1 MRRLL
6 VLVLSLLAV
15 AAVLLS
21 SFQLCNIFDATPPEG
36 FYFGVSCGAKTVSE
50 AKVLIDKVKDYTNF
64 LIVNSWEL
72 DINETALTEVCD
84 YAADAGLSFVVFFDF
99 ISLKIEEG
107 YPWHGDWVT
116 SAGERWGDKFLG
128 IYIYEEPG
136 GRQIDMGKFDGLV
149 HERQHIFDN
158 LSTYDEAAEVF
169 VRELP
174 LGYSFYF
181 LEMNNITRVVSD
193 YALYWFDYLAGYDT
207 VYVELGWNHSTPQ
220 HIGLCRGAATTQ
232 GRDWGSIIVWNSQE
246 ANSSSIKS
254 GAEMYEDMITSYETG
269 AKYVIVFNHDQ
280 FADEPNPYG
289 TLTQEHFDAMKR
301 FWVYASEHP
310 YDWGK
315 IQANAAFVLPHNYGW
330 GMRNPEDKIWGLVP
344 ADDNSAL
351 IWSNMNKLIDM
362 YGLQLDIV
370 YEDSR
375 FSYENYDTVYYWNA
389 TIN

>member
-1 MRRLL
+1 MRRLW
-6 VLVLSLLAV
+6 VLGLSIIAV
-15 AAVLLS
+15 AAVLFS
-21 SFQLCNIFDATPPEG
+21 SFQLCNVPEATPPEG
-36 FYFGVSCGAKTVSE
+36 FYFGVTCGAKTADE

-64 LIVNSWEL
+64 LVVASWEL
-72 DINETALTEVCD
+72 DIDQIALTEVCD

-99 ISLKIEEG
+99 ISLNIEEG
-107 YPWHGDWVT
+107 YPWHSDWVT

-158 LSTYDEAAEVF
+158 LTTYDEAAEVF

-174 LGYSFYF
+174 LGYSFNF
-181 LEMNNITRVVSD
+181 LKMNNITRVVSD

-220 HIGLCRGAATTQ
+220 HIGLCRGAATNQ
-232 GRDWGSIIVWNSQE
+232 GKDWGSIIVWNSQE

-269 AKYVIVFNHDQ
+269 AKYVIVFDHYQ
-280 FADEPNPYG
+280 FPDEPNQYG
-289 TLTQEHFDAMKR
+289 TITQEHFDAMKR
-301 FWVYASEHP
+301 FWRYTAEHP
-310 YDWGK
+310 DDWGK
-315 IQANAAFVLPHNYGW
+315 IKATTAFVLPRNYGW
-330 GMRNPEDKIWGLVP
+330 GMRTPEDKIWGLFP
-344 ADDNSAL
+344 ADDDSAL
-351 IWSNMNKLIDM
+351 IWSNMNKLVDM

-370 YEDSR
+370 YDDSR
-375 FSYENYDTVYYWNA
+375 FSYEDYENVYYWNS